1 MKRLCIVLL
10 FSAIAGCSESRAPAP
25 RVAVPAATM
34 AAQEKRRAPSAGE
47 PADGAPADSAP
58 VAAAAI
64 EESSGEIDSALAQ
77 AHPDRAKAMLT
88 AAKKALLATQATYDV
103 GTNTLAN
110 LHLWSRHVVLA
121 ERALA
126 RNKEEE
132 LAALVD
138 YWKRSRQTYLK
149 VRALYNTGTRG
160 GEVERFA
167 AAAYYLAEAEL
178 WIEAAGGTVPAE
190 PDSPDNITPPPAG
203 E

>member
-1 MKRLCIVLL
+1 MKRLCVVLL
-10 FSAIAGCSESRAPAP
+10 FLAIAGCSESRAPAP
-25 RVAVPAATM
+25 RIAATV
-34 AAQEKRRAPSAGE
+34 ATTTAQEKRRAPSAGE
-47 PADGAPADSAP
+47 PADSTP
-58 VAAAAI
+58 VAVAAI
-64 EESSGEIDSALAQ
+64 EASSGEIDSALAQ

-126 RNKEEE
+126 RNKQEE

-178 WIEAAGGTVPAE
+178 WLEAAGGAVPADV
-190 PDSPDNITPPPAG
+190 DSPDNITPPPTG